1 MCMEC
6 RRFSQTM
13 ASEWQTAFVVSHKM
27 PWYALLTAVNYNKSL
42 EKLQD
47 FFICSRPR
55 PTPWC
60 IVKPLIENKVTWLVN
75 HSPIQGS
82 SKKNLE
88 LPWSDQPISSAQPIV
103 RYPFG
108 SERAR
113 GACCMVDLLVRTMK
127 ISYFNLF
134 LTYLLFIVYFSA
146 GRWFIKM

>member
-1 MCMEC
+1 
-6 RRFSQTM
+6 M

-82 SKKNLE
+82 SKNFFRTSLVR
-88 LPWSDQPISSAQPIV
+88 SADQLSPADSPIPLWQRA
-103 RYPFG
+103 
-108 SERAR
+108 SER
-113 GACCMVDLLVRTMK
+113 CMLQGRPTSTRERERERFICMKKKTAGNQKGKCPSTLVP
-127 ISYFNLF
+127 ILNQ
-134 LTYLLFIVYFSA
+134 I
-146 GRWFIKM
+146 IN